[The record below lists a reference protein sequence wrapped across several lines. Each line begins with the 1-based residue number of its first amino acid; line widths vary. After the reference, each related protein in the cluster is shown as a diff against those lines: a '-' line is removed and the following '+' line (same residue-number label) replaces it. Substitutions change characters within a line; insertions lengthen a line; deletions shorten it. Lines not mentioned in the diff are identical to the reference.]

1 MPIIMKTGKKYVES
15 KKLIIESS
23 YDIAD
28 AIPLLKKASYSKFDG
43 TIEIAIKTFANP
55 KYNDQNIRSTVVLPN
70 GTGTS
75 QKVAVFATDS
85 DAEAAKKAGADI
97 VWYDDIIAN
106 IKAGEINFD
115 VLITSPMLMK
125 ELAPVAKVLWPKGL
139 MPSPKAGT
147 VTADI
152 ATAVSEVKKGRL
164 EFKLDK
170 TGNIHSK
177 LGKISFDD
185 AKIIENYN
193 AFIKAV
199 NENKPSWVKG
209 KLIKKIVISPTMGPG
224 IQINQ

>member
-1 MPIIMKTGKKYVES
+1 MKTGKKYVES